1 MKIFSTVLIPEA
13 KKGMEY
19 VVTAQVD
26 SVNPE
31 MDSRKGPYYFIQEVR
46 KGATKKLKKLILSK
60 ANSITMP
67 TSSWRNIKIWF
78 IPGTFVPLVI
88 MKNKRNDSI

>member
-1 MKIFSTVLIPEA
+1 MKMFNTVLIPEA

-31 MDSRKGPYYFIQEVR
+31 IDSREGPYYFIQEVR
-46 KGATKKLKKLILSK
+46 RGATKKIKK
-60 ANSITMP
+60 ANFKQGKFY
-67 TSSWRNIKIWF
+67 NHAD
-78 IPGTFVPLVI
+78 VI
-88 MKNKRNDSI
+88 LA

>member
-1 MKIFSTVLIPEA
+1 MFSQVLIPGA
-13 KKGMEY
+13 QKGMEY

-46 KGATKKLKKLILSK
+46 KGSTQKLKKANFKQGKFYNHEDVIL
-60 ANSITMP
+60 A
-67 TSSWRNIKIWF
+67 
-78 IPGTFVPLVI
+78 
-88 MKNKRNDSI
+88 

>member
-1 MKIFSTVLIPEA
+1 MKIFSSVLIPEA

-31 MDSRKGPYYFIQEVR
+31 IDPREGPYYFIQEVR
-46 KGATKKLKKLILSK
+46 RGTTKKIKK
-60 ANSITMP
+60 ANFKQGKFY
-67 TSSWRNIKIWF
+67 NHAD
-78 IPGTFVPLVI
+78 VI
-88 MKNKRNDSI
+88 VA

>member
-26 SVNPE
+26 NVNPE
-31 MDSRKGPYYFIQEVR
+31 MDSREGPYYFIQEVR
-46 KGATKKLKKLILSK
+46 KGAAKKIKK
-60 ANSITMP
+60 ANFKQGKFY
-67 TSSWRNIKIWF
+67 NHAD
-78 IPGTFVPLVI
+78 VI
-88 MKNKRNDSI
+88 LA

>member
-1 MKIFSTVLIPEA
+1 MKLFSTVLIPEA

-31 MDSRKGPYYFIQEVR
+31 MDSRQGPYYFIQEVR
-46 KGATKKLKKLILSK
+46 KGAAKKIKK
-60 ANSITMP
+60 ANFKQGQFY
-67 TSSWRNIKIWF
+67 NHED
-78 IPGTFVPLVI
+78 VI
-88 MKNKRNDSI
+88 LA